1 MRLAWLAGTA
11 VTRKTVVAPGPVLGH
26 RVLNRAFMARKL
38 MIRPSQIGS
47 VEAMEHLVGLQGQVP
62 LVPYTSL
69 WSRLD
74 GFEGEFA

>member
-1 MRLAWLAGTA
+1 
-11 VTRKTVVAPGPVLGH
+11 
-26 RVLNRAFMARKL
+26 MARKL